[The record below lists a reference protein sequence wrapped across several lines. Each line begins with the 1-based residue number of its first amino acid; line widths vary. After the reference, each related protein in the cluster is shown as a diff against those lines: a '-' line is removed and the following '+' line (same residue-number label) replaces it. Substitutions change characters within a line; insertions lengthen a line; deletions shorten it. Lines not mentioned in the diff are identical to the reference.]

1 MIGKIPG
8 LTYAERYG
16 ICLGIQYDHFTL
28 LDATQKWQGQCYMIY
43 EDWSV
48 TFDTLKSK
56 NENIHIIQCFEM
68 KSSCG
73 RNDLNHVK
81 LAIIF

>member
-1 MIGKIPG
+1 MAGTVLHDRYCMSQSMKIGP
-8 LTYAERYG
+8 
-16 ICLGIQYDHFTL
+16 
-28 LDATQKWQGQCYMIY
+28 
-43 EDWSV
+43 V
-48 TFDTLKSK
+48 TFDNLKSK
-56 NENIHIIQCFEM
+56 NKNIYIIQYVAM